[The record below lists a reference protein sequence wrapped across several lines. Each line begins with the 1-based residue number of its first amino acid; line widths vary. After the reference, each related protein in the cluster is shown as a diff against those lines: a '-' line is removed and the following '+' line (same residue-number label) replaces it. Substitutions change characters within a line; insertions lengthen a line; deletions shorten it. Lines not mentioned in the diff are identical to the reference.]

1 MQNKKAEI
9 GIIGAMQV
17 EIDGLK
23 AFMENK
29 ETVTVSGIEFVSGD
43 VYGKRVVAAVCGI
56 GKVFAA
62 ICAQAM
68 ILSFNPDI
76 IINSGV
82 AGTLTDELS
91 IGDIAVARDVVQ
103 HDMDTT
109 ALGDEPGLISGL
121 NIVHI
126 PTSPSVSD
134 LLEKCV
140 KNLDINVKL
149 GTIASGDCFI
159 NDVNRKHRIV
169 ENFGA
174 IACEMEGASIGQTCY
189 VNNVPFSILR
199 AISDGGDEN
208 SHLDYPTFV
217 KMAAER
223 SIEVL
228 KAFIS
233 LWKTAC

>member
-1 MQNKKAEI
+1 MQSKVQI

-23 AFMENK
+23 ALMENK
-29 ETVTVSGIEFVSGD
+29 CVKKISGIEFVSGEIF
-43 VYGKRVVAAVCGI
+43 GKSIVAAVCGI

-62 ICAQAM
+62 VCTQTM
-68 ILSFNPDI
+68 ILEYAPDVI
-76 IINSGV
+76 VNSGV

-91 IGDIAVARDVVQ
+91 IGDVAVACDVVQ

-126 PTSPSVSD
+126 PTSEKVSSV
-134 LLEKCV
+134 LTKCV
-140 KNLDINVKL
+140 NEIGVNTKL
-149 GTIASGDCFI
+149 GTIATGDCFM
-159 NDVNRKHRIV
+159 NDPERKQKIAA
-169 ENFGA
+169 EFGA
-174 IACEMEGASIGQTCY
+174 IACEMEGGAVAQTCY
-189 VNNVPFSILR
+189 INDIPFSVLR

-217 KMAAER
+217 KLAAEC
-223 SIEVL
+223 SIEVIKKFI
-228 KAFIS
+228 KA
-233 LWKTAC
+233 WN